1 VIPNTWPVDMTKDP
15 GEMFYDAWRF
25 LLLGN
30 WGSPPIEWADYV
42 EAGTYVQN
50 HAVLDGGGNPCL
62 YGPDALIVAGPWL
75 AEHPRGP
82 GRARGD
88 GPRVSGR
95 ERGVVP
101 DLGGGLPRWS
111 VVGGPDR
118 PRRVVT
124 RC

>member
-50 HAVLDGGGNPCL
+50 HAVLDGDGNPCL

-75 AEHPRGP
+75 AEHPRDLAALEGMARASVAESEALCQTLAAASP
-82 GRARGD
+82 G
-88 GPRVSGR
+88 GR
-95 ERGVVP
+95 SLAGQTVHAE
-101 DLGGGLPRWS
+101 S
-111 VVGGPDR
+111 
-118 PRRVVT
+118 
-124 RC
+124 